1 MIQQQRAPNPAIP
14 GTPKDRTGTA
24 GIVRRALATI
34 RARFAGL
41 EAETLAIFARIRVY
55 EKNDTRDFGSV
66 IYGLT
71 PSELAQVSADLQAA
85 LDRWIAAGRES
96 QSVLWWDALQSEAQ
110 QLGTAQAA
118 SNLANLSGVYSASRS
133 LETIVFSEP
142 YAARAAMARFK
153 SYEHWSGLSG
163 TLKAE
168 LSQIIGRS
176 VIDGKNPLVV
186 RKEIQERMGV
196 GASKAA
202 QYAQTEI
209 TDTLRQSR
217 MAEYDVASDELGL
230 KLGLLWTSALKVF
243 TRPWHAARSGKV
255 YTSQEVKAFYAV
267 NGNRYNC
274 FCSITECL
282 IGEDSKP
289 MLSDSLKSTMTKA
302 REAWQK
308 VHL

>member
-1 MIQQQRAPNPAIP
+1 MTPQRAPNPAIP

-71 PSELAQVSADLQAA
+71 PSELAQVAADLQAA

-118 SNLANLSGVYSASRS
+118 ANLANLSGVYAASRS

-153 SYEHWSGLSG
+153 SYEHWSGLSQAM
-163 TLKAE
+163 KSE
-168 LSQIIGRS
+168 LSAIIGRA
-176 VIDGKNPLVV
+176 VVDGKNPVAV
-186 RKEIQERMGV
+186 RKEIQERLGV
-196 GASKAA
+196 GLSKAA

-217 MAEYDVASDELGL
+217 MAEYDVASEELGL

-243 TRPWHAARSGKV
+243 TRPWHA
-255 YTSQEVKAFYAV
+255 
-267 NGNRYNC
+267 
-274 FCSITECL
+274 
-282 IGEDSKP
+282 
-289 MLSDSLKSTMTKA
+289 
-302 REAWQK
+302 
-308 VHL
+308 